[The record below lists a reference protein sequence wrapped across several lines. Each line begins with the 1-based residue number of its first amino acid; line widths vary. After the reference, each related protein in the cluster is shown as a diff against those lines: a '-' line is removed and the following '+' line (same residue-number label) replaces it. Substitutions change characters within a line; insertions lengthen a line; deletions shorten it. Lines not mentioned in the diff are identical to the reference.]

1 MNKIF
6 VLLLIATTMCFATR
20 IGVLKGKDAC
30 AEQITIHLDTEDNN
44 PSNKFIEPELEPG
57 ERLPTTN
64 MIEYGIDL
72 QKSKITFRY
81 CVLNVP
87 DSSLVN
93 GEHAVSYDYAVL
105 MLDTKCPLGAH
116 KFKRHHDTE
125 DKNNQNYY
133 EGNISPNVVN
143 RDADLF
149 YCFVPAT
156 LRSPKSYPFEGYG
169 IFAKTYNTA
178 YIITNG
184 KGQSFQTEIS
194 GIYIDDEDKNNENSW
209 NYYGYSPESGPGAI
223 IDGTKNTT
231 MFVSY
236 WGTISNAFGIAISK
250 NGSMDNSATNAGADQ
265 LAAPTIKGLDH
276 TAIAVDLKSAGD
288 VSISVTNANGAVVAN
303 IAENNLQPGVH
314 QIKWHAGAIPN
325 GRYIVTIKQNG
336 MVNAKNV
343 ILK

>member
-1 MNKIF
+1 
-6 VLLLIATTMCFATR
+6 MCFATR

-57 ERLPTTN
+57 ELLPTTN

-81 CVLNVP
+81 CVLDVP

-105 MLDTKCPLGAH
+105 MLDTKCPLGTH

-125 DKNNQNYY
+125 DKNNKNYY

-169 IFAKTYNTA
+169 IFAKTYKTA

-209 NYYGYSPESGPGAI
+209 NYYGYSPESRPGAI

-236 WGTISNAFGIAISK
+236 WGTISNAFGIPVSK
-250 NGSMDNSATNAGADQ
+250 NGSVDNSATNAGAEQ
-265 LAAPTIKGLDH
+265 LAAPTIKSLDH